1 MQTDKEMN
9 EIHTIHSVA
18 EAHRF
23 FGLPKP
29 MHPLVSVIKFED
41 VSFTVSNMWKR
52 FTNNLYTIAI
62 KKGSNGKM
70 KYGQSMYDFDEGIMT
85 LTAPRQVFS
94 VRDLQDVVVSGY
106 LLTFHPDFIQA
117 YPLAKIIN
125 NYGFFSYATNE
136 ALFLSDKEEQI
147 ILGLMKA
154 IELEYN
160 ANIDKFSQ
168 DVMVAT
174 IDLLLIHVDRYYNR
188 QFITRRRL
196 HSDILSKVDSLLDN
210 YFNSETKEHNG
221 LPTVQFLADNLSV
234 SPTHLSDLLKNVTGL
249 TTLQYIHIKLID
261 KAKIL
266 LSTTNLSVS
275 EIAFLLGFEYAQ
287 SFNKLFKNKTKV
299 TPLEFRQ
306 SFN

>member
-1 MQTDKEMN
+1 MN

-29 MHPLVSVIKFED
+29 MHPLVSVIKFEN
-41 VSFTVSNMWKR
+41 VNFTVSNMWKR

-85 LTAPRQVFS
+85 LTGPRQVFS
-94 VRDLQDVVVSGY
+94 IRDIQDIVVSGY

-125 NYGFFSYATNE
+125 KYGFFSYATNE

-147 ILGLMKA
+147 ILDLMKA
-154 IELEYN
+154 IEQEYN

-168 DVMVAT
+168 DVMVAN

-188 QFITRRRL
+188 QFITRKNL
-196 HSDILSKVDSLLDN
+196 HNDILSRIDSLLDDYLTN
-210 YFNSETKEHNG
+210 ESKEHNG
-221 LPTVQFLADNLSV
+221 LPTVQFLADNLAV
-234 SPTHLSDLLKNVTGL
+234 SPTHLSDLLKNATGL
-249 TTLQYIHIKLID
+249 TSLQYIHMKLID
-261 KAKIL
+261 KAKEL
-266 LSTTNLSVS
+266 LATTNLSVS
-275 EIAFLLGFEYAQ
+275 EIAFQLGFEYAQ